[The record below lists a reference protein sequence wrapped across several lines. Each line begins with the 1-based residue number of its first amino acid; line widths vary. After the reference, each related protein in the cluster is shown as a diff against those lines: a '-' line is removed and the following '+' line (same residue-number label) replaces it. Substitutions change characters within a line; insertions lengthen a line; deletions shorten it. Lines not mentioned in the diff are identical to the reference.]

1 MYKMIFTTY
10 NMIKGIDVYNKI
22 IRIPVCIPEK
32 AKGQRT
38 LNCKHTIPF

>member
-22 IRIPVCIPEK
+22 IRMNRYVFRK
-32 AKGQRT
+32 KQKVKG
-38 LNCKHTIPF
+38 P